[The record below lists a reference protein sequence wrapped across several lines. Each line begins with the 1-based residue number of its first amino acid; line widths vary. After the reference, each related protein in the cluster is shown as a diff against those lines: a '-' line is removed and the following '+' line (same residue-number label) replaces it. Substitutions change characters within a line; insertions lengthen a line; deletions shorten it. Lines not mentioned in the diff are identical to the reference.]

1 MVLQQTRSGWTY
13 ATAVHDFYSKSDP
26 ISIISTKINV
36 GAGRSPLA
44 PHTLVQM
51 HIPCGET
58 KESWAY
64 LCRDIMLDNRRGPH
78 MQQTDARPLRIIRC
92 IHGVSLEIG
101 IEPHLGKEAECVAT
115 SKRMKVAWDRD
126 AMNSIFHK
134 YAKFGARG
142 TQVAFLWTDVR

>member
-1 MVLQQTRSGWTY
+1 
-13 ATAVHDFYSKSDP
+13 
-26 ISIISTKINV
+26 
-36 GAGRSPLA
+36 
-44 PHTLVQM
+44 
-51 HIPCGET
+51 
-58 KESWAY
+58 
-64 LCRDIMLDNRRGPH
+64 